1 MTQTVK
7 VSFSVKPSIATEQIA
22 ATPTPLENP
31 STMAPSFANKS
42 RVFSESHDDFRIEQI
57 KNVNAEVT
65 ALKSFIVEQLY
76 VIKKS
81 VEEFRLENVT
91 PNNLELIE
99 SLKEEIRYI
108 RNENITKTC
117 IIKSLNENQ
126 ATDHV
131 KATTTTTLKVH
142 QQDTAIQTEVI
153 PKTWPREEI
162 PPQNTSSTNGRKLGN
177 NPPLKVNKENV
188 KKKTLIKQIDGW
200 RLYKRM
206 RLTVS
211 VRSIPV
217 ATTKGMIHHVKGC
230 L

>member
-1 MTQTVK
+1 
-7 VSFSVKPSIATEQIA
+7 
-22 ATPTPLENP
+22 
-31 STMAPSFANKS
+31 MASSFANES

-57 KNVNAEVT
+57 EKLSAEVT

-99 SLKEEIRYI
+99 SLKKEIRYI

-131 KATTTTTLKVH
+131 KATTTTLKVH

-162 PPQNTSSTNGRKLGN
+162 PPQNTSSANGRKSGN
-177 NPPLKVNKENV
+177 NPPLAP
-188 KKKTLIKQIDGW
+188 I
-200 RLYKRM
+200 
-206 RLTVS
+206 
-211 VRSIPV
+211 
-217 ATTKGMIHHVKGC
+217 
-230 L
+230 